1 MKSQE
6 INAVLKQIHM
16 KGAEA
21 LMRHKYEKLK
31 TATVRGRFLGN

>member
-1 MKSQE
+1 MKCQE

-21 LMRHKYEKLK
+21 LMRHKYEEQK
-31 TATVRGRFLGN
+31 TVTARGRFLGK